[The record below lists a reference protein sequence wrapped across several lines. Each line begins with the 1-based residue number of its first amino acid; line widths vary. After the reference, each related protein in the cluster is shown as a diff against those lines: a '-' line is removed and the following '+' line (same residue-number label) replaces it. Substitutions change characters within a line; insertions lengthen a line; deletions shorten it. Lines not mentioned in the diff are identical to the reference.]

1 MSSVHF
7 RRNNVKLI
15 VGLGN
20 PGKQYET
27 TKHNIGFLV
36 LDALAANL
44 GLSFNKTK
52 FKSIYA
58 EGNIGTERVILVK
71 PQTFMNLSGESVR
84 PWMDYFDLTEEDVVI
99 IYDDMDLPVGKIRL
113 RIQGGHGGHNG
124 VKSLIQHMG
133 TKNFNR
139 IRVGVG
145 RPFPSQDV
153 VSHVLSPFSKDTVD
167 DMKSSIHESV
177 DAIKYWVNDKTF
189 LETMNE
195 FN

>member
-1 MSSVHF
+1 MSSEHF

-58 EGNIGTERVILVK
+58 EGNIGTEKVILVK

>member
-58 EGNIGTERVILVK
+58 EGNIGTEKVILVK

-84 PWMDYFDLTEEDVVI
+84 PWMDYFELTEEDVVI

>member
-58 EGNIGTERVILVK
+58 EGNIGIEKVILVK

>member
-1 MSSVHF
+1 M
-7 RRNNVKLI
+7 KLI

-58 EGNIGTERVILVK
+58 EGNIGTEKVILVK

-84 PWMDYFDLTEEDVVI
+84 PWMD
-99 IYDDMDLPVGKIRL
+99 
-113 RIQGGHGGHNG
+113 
-124 VKSLIQHMG
+124 
-133 TKNFNR
+133 
-139 IRVGVG
+139 
-145 RPFPSQDV
+145 
-153 VSHVLSPFSKDTVD
+153 
-167 DMKSSIHESV
+167 
-177 DAIKYWVNDKTF
+177 
-189 LETMNE
+189 
-195 FN
+195 

>member
-1 MSSVHF
+1 MSSEHF

-58 EGNIGTERVILVK
+58 EGNIGTEKVILVK

-153 VSHVLSPFSKDTVD
+153 VSHVLSPFSKDKVD

>member
-1 MSSVHF
+1 M
-7 RRNNVKLI
+7 KLI

-58 EGNIGTERVILVK
+58 EGNIGTEKVILVK

-167 DMKSSIHESV
+167 DMKSSIHQSV

>member
-1 MSSVHF
+1 
-7 RRNNVKLI
+7 
-15 VGLGN
+15 
-20 PGKQYET
+20 
-27 TKHNIGFLV
+27 
-36 LDALAANL
+36 
-44 GLSFNKTK
+44 
-52 FKSIYA
+52 
-58 EGNIGTERVILVK
+58 
-71 PQTFMNLSGESVR
+71 
-84 PWMDYFDLTEEDVVI
+84 MDYFDLTEEDVVI

>member
-1 MSSVHF
+1 MSPVHF

-27 TKHNIGFLV
+27 TKHNIGFLT

-58 EGNIGTERVILVK
+58 EGNIGTEKVILVK

-113 RIQGGHGGHNG
+113 RQQGGHGGHNG

-133 TKNFNR
+133 TQNFNR

-153 VSHVLSPFSKDTVD
+153 ISHVLSPFSKDTVD
-167 DMKSSIHESV
+167 DMKNSIHESV

>member
-58 EGNIGTERVILVK
+58 EGNIGTEKVILVK

-113 RIQGGHGGHNG
+113 RMQGGHGGHNG

>member
-27 TKHNIGFLV
+27 SKHNIGFLV

-58 EGNIGTERVILVK
+58 EGNIGTEKVILVK

>member
-27 TKHNIGFLV
+27 IKHNIGFLV

-58 EGNIGTERVILVK
+58 EGNIGTEKVILVK

>member
-58 EGNIGTERVILVK
+58 EGNIGTEKVILVK